1 MSTQK
6 NKKDLY
12 KVTLALRDGE
22 VFKGEGGTLLEAMSE
37 IEAKELIKTL
47 GTIIVTYKDKKIE
60 RVCNALRLQKI
71 FGIASKKINKDTARI
86 IYSKFLL
93 SGLI

>member
-1 MSTQK
+1 MPTQK
-6 NKKDLY
+6 DKKDLY
-12 KVTLALRDGE
+12 KVTLALKDGE
-22 VFKGEGGTLLEAMSE
+22 VFKGDGETLLEAMSE
-37 IEAKELIKTL
+37 IKAKELIKTL

-60 RVCNALRLQKI
+60 RVCNALRLQRI
-71 FGIASKKINKDTARI
+71 FGESSKKHNKDTARI